1 MRSCVHIFIF
11 ILWISILSCSDT
23 EDQIVTIIEGKASDL
38 SRNIPSP
45 GLKIYA
51 EGWSI
56 GSTNIGGLAG
66 INSIIVD
73 SAVSDVSGNFE
84 LMFNAKTEL
93 TYGLSFDVFTDKFGY
108 YADVIADTM
117 RVMPGMVNTINID
130 AWKPVII
137 QLNLNILNNDDPNLL
152 ISNQTWPE
160 DNYFFGS
167 AVFIQER
174 EIDTTVYLP
183 AKPNS
188 EHRIRFNYNTGA
200 HNEIYHTRYEFL
212 TTELQDTL
220 KLDFIIDCS
229 SF

>member
-1 MRSCVHIFIF
+1 MRTGLLISIFICW
-11 ILWISILSCSDT
+11 LSILSCTDS
-23 EDQIVTIIEGKASDL
+23 EDQIPTIIEGKARDV

-51 EGWSI
+51 EGYSI
-56 GSTNIGGLAG
+56 GSTNFGGLAG
-66 INSIIVD
+66 ISSIIVD
-73 SAVSDVSGNFE
+73 STVSDVSGNFE
-84 LMFNAKTEL
+84 LIFNGKSDL
-93 TYGLSFDVFTDKFGY
+93 TYGLSFDFFADKFGY
-108 YADVIADTM
+108 YTDVIDDTL
-117 RVMPGMVNTINID
+117 RIMPGMVNTRNID
-130 AWKPVII
+130 AWKPIII

-167 AVFIQER
+167 AVIIQER

-200 HNEIYHTRYEFL
+200 NNEIYHTRYEFL